1 MSVSAAINRGRLN
14 LNLENTSF
22 GTLAKTIAFR
32 KKPDG
37 FLGCLDRTDLAKLVL
52 AN

>member
-1 MSVSAAINRGRLN
+1 MAHLQKLSRSA
-14 LNLENTSF
+14 
-22 GTLAKTIAFR
+22 